1 MDKRIII
8 GTLLGAAALAF
19 MPASASA
26 QTFVCPGGPGPGEVQ
41 IGVGSGPGVGGAPI
55 CARDPNDYGGP
66 QTAEELAAS
75 YGPGRDPMAEKL
87 QLAIEMEKMILE
99 GKVREMELERDP
111 RYQRYVNGGWEFF
124 QDAPDARPG
133 ELCTAFFTK
142 KDSYVSVT
150 GPGRSDSLA
159 YLTFWGPNV
168 PKPKDPKQVRVSLLQ
183 TGGDKAQTVNA
194 FNFSKPGEP
203 IGAIILAVP
212 GASALLDNM
221 LDTHHF
227 ALSLGGKPLTEV
239 EWTGGLAA
247 RDKLKACIAKG
258 GR

>member
-8 GTLLGAAALAF
+8 GTLVGAAALSF

-41 IGVGSGPGVGGAPI
+41 IGVGSGPGVNGAPI
-55 CARDPNDYGGP
+55 CGLDPNQHGEP
-66 QTAEELAAS
+66 PTAEELAAS
-75 YGPGRDPMAEKL
+75 YGPGPDPMADKL
-87 QLAIEMEKMILE
+87 QRMIEIELMMLE
-99 GKVREMELERDP
+99 GKARELEIERDP
-111 RYQRYVNGGWEFF
+111 RYQRYVDGGWEFF

-142 KDSYVSVT
+142 KDSYVAVT
-150 GPGRSDSLA
+150 GPGRNDSLA
-159 YLTFWGPNV
+159 YLTFWGPDI
-168 PKPKDPKQVRVSLLQ
+168 PKPKDPRKVRVSLLQ
-183 TGGDKAQTVNA
+183 TGDTKAQTVNA
-194 FNFSKPGEP
+194 FNFFKPAEKM
-203 IGAIILAVP
+203 GAIILAVP
-212 GASALLDNM
+212 GAGPLLDNM

-227 ALSLGGKPLTEV
+227 ALSLDGKSMTDV